1 MILVFLEES
10 LEMIELDYLVWWEET
25 EALQS

>member
-10 LEMIELDYLVWWEET
+10 LEMIELDYLVRWEET